1 MNKTFFEELPA
12 RKVGG
17 PVVSPSD
24 RQKTQDS
31 GGGTTEEKSAKKIR
45 QAVYDIRYRARREG
59 IELQAAYNRYM
70 SNTSMSGPE
79 KSEVKKRL
87 FGEAYGPVQK
97 AIIANSKKRTARLKS
112 LLQSPMYN
120 KNKYGEPVGEAF
132 KGEGPDKKYKVRVTD
147 KATGRTYVRYAT
159 RQKIA
164 QLRANPN
171 ISSVEMTEYGE
182 PYEGEAE
189 RGEQTAAVTAGKT
202 SEKEKD
208 EKKKD
213 DVKEA
218 KNGGASKASETKFHK
233 KLDKLVHKTF
243 GKRKEEEMNGVHE
256 SHFKVGDE
264 VICKNSGME
273 GEVVKVGPEEK
284 GKYYTVKRE
293 DGKKVK
299 YAPDELKLEDEDE
312 NEGMKESLDP
322 VGQEDSD
329 IDNDGDVDKSDKYLH
344 KRRKAIGKAIKKR
357 RVKEDLELSEKA
369 VSKKQQKFMG
379 MVHAVKKGE
388 MKAPSPEVAK
398 AASSITG
405 KEAKKFASTKHK
417 GLPEKKYSKNEST
430 QFYDWREEFFE
441 QMNGEVDSETAKK
454 VTDNRKVN
462 NKVKINPMESASTPS
477 REDFIKMMKQKG
489 KFRDKYMQELE
500 KSKEHLKRAQSEEY
514 FIEENSPTN
523 SSLWSQAKTL
533 AKKKFD
539 VYPSAYANAWAS
551 KWYKSKGGS
560 WKSGKGG

>member
-59 IELQAAYNRYM
+59 IELQAAYNQYM

-87 FGEAYGPVQK
+87 FGESYGPVQK

-112 LLQSPMYN
+112 MLQSPMYN

-182 PYEGEAE
+182 PYEGESE

-218 KNGGASKASETKFHK
+218 
-233 KLDKLVHKTF
+233 
-243 GKRKEEEMNGVHE
+243 
-256 SHFKVGDE
+256 
-264 VICKNSGME
+264 
-273 GEVVKVGPEEK
+273 
-284 GKYYTVKRE
+284 
-293 DGKKVK
+293 
-299 YAPDELKLEDEDE
+299 
-312 NEGMKESLDP
+312 LDP

-357 RVKEDLELSEKA
+357 RVKEDLELSEKS
-369 VSKKQQKFMG
+369 VSKKQQRFMG
-379 MVHAVKKGE
+379 MVHAVKKGK
-388 MKAPSPEVAK
+388 MNAPSSKVSK
-398 AASSITG
+398 AASSIS
-405 KEAKKFASTKHK
+405 KKKSKKFASTKHK

-430 QFYDWREEFFE
+430 QFYDWRGEFFE
-441 QMNGEVDSETAKK
+441 QMGGEVDSETVKK
-454 VTDNRKVN
+454 VKDNRKVN
-462 NKVKINPMESASTPS
+462 NKVKINPMESASTTS
-477 REDFIKMMKQKG
+477 REDLIKMMKQKG

-500 KSKEHLKRAQSEEY
+500 KSKEYLKKAQSEEY

-523 SSLWSQAKTL
+523 PSLWSRAKSL

-560 WKSGKGG
+560 WKSSKKS